1 MKQALAYVWDC
12 LWFLAGD
19 TATIT
24 ILVAV
29 AGASFFAFVL
39 GRVMTA
45 IIEARLHVKP
55 RDKHDAS
62 Q

>member
-29 AGASFFAFVL
+29 AGTSFFCI
-39 GRVMTA
+39 R
-45 IIEARLHVKP
+45 AR
-55 RDKHDAS
+55 R
-62 Q
+62 